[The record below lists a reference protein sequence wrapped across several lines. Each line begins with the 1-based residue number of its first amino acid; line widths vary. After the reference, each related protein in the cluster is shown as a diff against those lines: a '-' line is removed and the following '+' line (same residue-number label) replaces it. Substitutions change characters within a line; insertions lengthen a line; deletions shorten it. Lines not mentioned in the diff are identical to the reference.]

1 MKKRNSILSIAAS
14 LLLAVSISAQD
25 AAATGFVISLKNGST
40 IRGRQLARDESTGK
54 LRLTMTESSAGS
66 PKSFAIIDMDDAE
79 AIRASTSDTDSIR
92 IKLIGGSE
100 LRCKEFGLNGE
111 MVTVKLGTASRLD
124 VRWDQIESI
133 TFGQ

>member
-1 MKKRNSILSIAAS
+1 MKKRNSLLSIAVS
-14 LLLAVSISAQD
+14 LMLAATIVAQD
-25 AAATGFVISLKNGST
+25 TATTGFVISLKNGST
-40 IRGRQLARDESTGK
+40 IRGRQLSRDESTGN

-66 PKSFAIIDMDDAE
+66 PKSYAIIAMDDAE
-79 AIRASTSDTDSIR
+79 AIRASTSETDSIR

-100 LRCKEFGLNGE
+100 LRCKEFGLNGD
-111 MVTVKLGTASRLD
+111 VITVKLGTASRID